1 MESRKIGLL
10 IALVGML
17 GATPDAMLLRLENG
31 EGATSSTIL
40 IWRYLLV
47 GAIQFVIASS
57 MSGKRGLLRASTIAP
72 KCNFAAALLV
82 MASNLGFVFSLLWVE
97 PAKSLLLISLNSLWA
112 ALLGYA
118 VCGDELPARTA
129 LAQGGALVSLAVV
142 FIPNCYELK
151 LDVLDLIPLATGIA
165 MAAYLTLARFVALRL
180 PRCSLDLS
188 PALGSLA
195 SIGFAVAMQRTMQ
208 PSGHASG
215 SGLTPRFFLLLSLN
229 AAGIALY
236 NTALVLCPRFI
247 TGAECAL
254 VLLGE
259 TVLGPV
265 WVFFAFG
272 DAPDPFTVYGGALLL
287 LTLLVHEVA
296 AMRAAS
302 LAPDG
307 PAGSDS
313 VDSTSGSLFER
324 SPHARPQVSPPI
336 SRGGTLYR
344 SPRAE
349 PASALLLPA
358 SLGQPLL
365 PEGALSGGGAPL
377 RRPEAGEGRSESDPG

>member
-17 GATPDAMLLRLENG
+17 GATPDAMLLRLEND
-31 EGATSSTIL
+31 EGAPSSTIL

-47 GAIQFVIASS
+47 GAIQFAIASS
-57 MSGKRGLLRASTIAP
+57 MSGVRGLLRASTLAP

-82 MASNLGFVFSLLWVE
+82 TASNLGFVFSLLWVD

-129 LAQGGALVSLAVV
+129 LAQGGALISLAVV
-142 FIPNCYELK
+142 FVPDCYELK
-151 LDVLDLIPLATGIA
+151 PDALDLIPLATGIA

-180 PRCSLDLS
+180 PRSSLELS

-195 SIGFAVAMQRTMQ
+195 SIGFAVAMQRMQ

-215 SGLTPRFFLLLSLN
+215 SRLSPRFFLFLSLN

-265 WVFFAFG
+265 WVRQVPRTCGAAPSHRAFTRPSASPTHTRTG
-272 DAPDPFTVYGGALLL
+272 PSWPCASSCPCPGV
-287 LTLLVHEVA
+287 E
-296 AMRAAS
+296 MRR
-302 LAPDG
+302 
-307 PAGSDS
+307 
-313 VDSTSGSLFER
+313 V
-324 SPHARPQVSPPI
+324 
-336 SRGGTLYR
+336 
-344 SPRAE
+344 
-349 PASALLLPA
+349 
-358 SLGQPLL
+358 
-365 PEGALSGGGAPL
+365 
-377 RRPEAGEGRSESDPG
+377 

>member
-1 MESRKIGLL
+1 
-10 IALVGML
+10 V
-17 GATPDAMLLRLENG
+17 PD
-31 EGATSSTIL
+31 
-40 IWRYLLV
+40 
-47 GAIQFVIASS
+47 
-57 MSGKRGLLRASTIAP
+57 
-72 KCNFAAALLV
+72 
-82 MASNLGFVFSLLWVE
+82 
-97 PAKSLLLISLNSLWA
+97 
-112 ALLGYA
+112 
-118 VCGDELPARTA
+118 
-129 LAQGGALVSLAVV
+129 
-142 FIPNCYELK
+142 CYELK
-151 LDVLDLIPLATGIA
+151 PDALDLIPLATGIA

-180 PRCSLDLS
+180 PRSSLELS

-195 SIGFAVAMQRTMQ
+195 SIGFAVAMQRMQ

-215 SGLTPRFFLLLSLN
+215 SRLTPRFFLFLSLN

-296 AMRAAS
+296 GMRAAA

-324 SPHARPQVSPPI
+324 SPHARPHVSPPI
-336 SRGGTLYR
+336 SRGGTLYL

-365 PEGALSGGGAPL
+365 PDGALSGGGVPL
-377 RRPEAGEGRSESDPG
+377 RRPEGGGG

>member
-17 GATPDAMLLRLENG
+17 GATPDAMLLRLEND
-31 EGATSSTIL
+31 EGAPSSTIL

-47 GAIQFVIASS
+47 GAIQFAIASS
-57 MSGKRGLLRASTIAP
+57 MSGVRGLLRASTLAP

-82 MASNLGFVFSLLWVE
+82 TASNLGFVFSLLWVD

-129 LAQGGALVSLAVV
+129 LAQGGALISLAVV
-142 FIPNCYELK
+142 FVPDCYELK
-151 LDVLDLIPLATGIA
+151 PDALDLIPLATGIA

-180 PRCSLDLS
+180 PRSSLELS

-195 SIGFAVAMQRTMQ
+195 SIGFAVAMQRMQ

-215 SGLTPRFFLLLSLN
+215 SRLTPRFFLFLSLN

-296 AMRAAS
+296 GMRAAA

-324 SPHARPQVSPPI
+324 SPHARPHVSPPI
-336 SRGGTLYR
+336 SRGGTLYL

-365 PEGALSGGGAPL
+365 PDGALSGGGVPL
-377 RRPEAGEGRSESDPG
+377 RRPEGGGG